1 MPASPAQ
8 DGYARVRA
16 SGSTCLA
23 LQSRSFR
30 ASPPI
35 VAAMVASATFWGAT
49 WRPSRLVPAQGHA
62 PTRVQRSSPQ
72 QLALAWPGAVPT
84 SGATGDSVVIDISPA
99 QPLKLD
105 PHRGDVDDEEV
116 CEAVDGRLEEAG
128 LRHHPEHWGGS
139 FRSTCAACSSSLS
152 PRRPSP
158 GAQVDTRGD
167 RQHRVDMASTNGVA
181 CEEDRA
187 HCNPWKGGALVLTR
201 RWPSSSAG
209 TAP

>member
-1 MPASPAQ
+1 VPASPAQ

-35 VAAMVASATFWGAT
+35 VAAMVASATFCGCNVA
-49 WRPSRLVPAQGHA
+49 PVPACSCSGACAYPCSAFIA
-62 PTRVQRSSPQ
+62 PTAGPR
-72 QLALAWPGAVPT
+72 LAWRGADFGCDRGFRRHRYFPT
-84 SGATGDSVVIDISPA
+84 

-105 PHRGDVDDEEV
+105 PHRGDVDGEEV